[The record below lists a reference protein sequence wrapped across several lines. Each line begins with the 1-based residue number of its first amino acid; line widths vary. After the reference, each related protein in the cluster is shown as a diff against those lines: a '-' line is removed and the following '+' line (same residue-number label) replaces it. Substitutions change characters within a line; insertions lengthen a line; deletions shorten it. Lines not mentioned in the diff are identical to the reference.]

1 MNSYSV
7 MTDLATAE
15 GMASAALSASF
26 PQSLGAVVGALD
38 DPQTPARAL
47 DWMKQNYALAS
58 AALFACA
65 QLCSRAAA
73 ALDDDAA
80 TQHPHHG
87 PDQAPSAHAGSRQ
100 ARPGKLPGKKKRGS
114 RPITR
119 ARQCPDEAENL

>member
-7 MTDLATAE
+7 MTDLAAAE
-15 GMASAALSASF
+15 GLASAALSASF

-38 DPQTPARAL
+38 DPQAPARAL

-65 QLCSRAAA
+65 QLCNRAAA

-80 TQHPHHG
+80 AHRHRPARALM
-87 PDQAPSAHAGSRQ
+87 QAIGTPRRAESPTI
-100 ARPGKLPGKKKRGS
+100 RPPPGG
-114 RPITR
+114 I
-119 ARQCPDEAENL
+119 

>member
-7 MTDLATAE
+7 MTDLAAAE
-15 GMASAALSASF
+15 GLASAALSASF

-38 DPQTPARAL
+38 DPQAPARAL

-80 TQHPHHG
+80 TQQPTG
-87 PDQAPSAHAGSRQ
+87 TD
-100 ARPGKLPGKKKRGS
+100 RPAL
-114 RPITR
+114 
-119 ARQCPDEAENL
+119 

>member
-7 MTDLATAE
+7 MTDLAAAE
-15 GMASAALSASF
+15 GLASAALSASF
-26 PQSLGAVVGALD
+26 PQSLGAVVGAVVGALD
-38 DPQTPARAL
+38 DPQAPARAL

-80 TQHPHHG
+80 TQQPTG
-87 PDQAPSAHAGSRQ
+87 T
-100 ARPGKLPGKKKRGS
+100 ARPAL
-114 RPITR
+114 
-119 ARQCPDEAENL
+119 